1 MQFDN
6 YAVGQT
12 IRSLRKA
19 KGISQDV
26 LSGFAGIARTHLSM
40 IENGTKQANFETIW
54 KIAGALEMQPSEL
67 VAKIEETIE
76 GQEKL
81 LNKNS
86 CPFHYLLATVP
97 GRVLR
102 DLSAVGKTPKKSRR
116 QKLQLYF
123 PGTIP
128 RCREAFPCSAPPGV
142 LPAYPLTFL

>member
-6 YAVGQT
+6 YAVVQT

-76 GQEKL
+76 GQE
-81 LNKNS
+81 
-86 CPFHYLLATVP
+86 
-97 GRVLR
+97 
-102 DLSAVGKTPKKSRR
+102 
-116 QKLQLYF
+116 
-123 PGTIP
+123 
-128 RCREAFPCSAPPGV
+128 
-142 LPAYPLTFL
+142 